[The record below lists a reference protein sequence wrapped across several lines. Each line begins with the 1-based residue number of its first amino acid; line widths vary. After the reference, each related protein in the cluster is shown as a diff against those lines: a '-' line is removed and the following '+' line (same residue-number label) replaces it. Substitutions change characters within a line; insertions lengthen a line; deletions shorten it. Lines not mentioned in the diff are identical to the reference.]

1 MRTSLTTS
9 SKSIR
14 WATGLG
20 ILSILLLFGI
30 VVSLLDVWRADRTT
44 AWPTTNGTVV
54 ESRSQ
59 GCGRGGTGY
68 RPDVRYKYQ
77 VGGNVYENWR
87 IVFGSASCGSREAAK
102 AITDRFPVA
111 AIVKVS
117 FEPQDPAE
125 AVLIAGKVDE
135 STWTGIYFMSFW
147 LLLAAAATGMLV
159 KVARRFV
166 DTRARL

>member
-1 MRTSLTTS
+1 MRPA
-9 SKSIR
+9 SKSMR

-20 ILSILLLFGI
+20 IFSILLLFGI
-30 VVSLLDVWRADRTT
+30 GVSLLDVWRADRAK
-44 AWPTTNGTVV
+44 AWPATSGVIV
-54 ESRSQ
+54 QSRPQ
-59 GCGRGGTGY
+59 TCGRGSTGL

-77 VGGNVYENWR
+77 VEGKVYENWR

-111 AIVKVS
+111 AVVKVS
-117 FEPQDPAE
+117 FDPQDPAE

-147 LLLAAAATGMLV
+147 FLLVAAATAMV
-159 KVARRFV
+159 VSVARSK
-166 DTRARL
+166 TPS

>member
-9 SKSIR
+9 GKSIR

-30 VVSLLDVWRADRTT
+30 AVSLLDVWRAHRAM
-44 AWPTTNGTVV
+44 AWPTTNGIVV

-59 GCGRGGTGY
+59 GCGRGGGGY
-68 RPDVRYKYQ
+68 RQDVRYKYQ
-77 VGGNVYENWR
+77 FGGNAYENWW
-87 IVFGSASCGSREAAK
+87 IVFGAASCGSREAAK
-102 AITDRFPVA
+102 AITDRFPVS

-117 FEPQDPAE
+117 FDPQAPAE
-125 AVLIAGKVDE
+125 AVLIAGKVDD

-147 LLLAAAATGMLV
+147 FLLVAAATGMLV
-159 KVARRFV
+159 SMARS
-166 DTRARL
+166 TRLP